1 MRKRLFLLS
10 SLVWMMIFTA
20 CGQAPQGGRPNWTPE
35 QMAKRQTDMIK
46 EAASTDDATT
56 AKVDAINL
64 KYAKEMA
71 TLREKTTDRE
81 AMREPMKELRSKRD
95 EELKAVLTADQWAKV
110 QAAQEEMRKNMQG
123 GGGGPR

>member
-1 MRKRLFLLS
+1 
-10 SLVWMMIFTA
+10 MMIFTA

-46 EAASTDDATT
+46 EAAGTDDATT

-64 KYAKEMA
+64 KYAKETA
-71 TLREKTTDRE
+71 ALREKTTDRE
-81 AMREPMKELRSKRD
+81 ALREPMKELRDKR
-95 EELKAVLTADQWAKV
+95 EAELKAILTPDQWAKV
-110 QAAQEEMRKNMQG
+110 QAAQEEMRKNFQG